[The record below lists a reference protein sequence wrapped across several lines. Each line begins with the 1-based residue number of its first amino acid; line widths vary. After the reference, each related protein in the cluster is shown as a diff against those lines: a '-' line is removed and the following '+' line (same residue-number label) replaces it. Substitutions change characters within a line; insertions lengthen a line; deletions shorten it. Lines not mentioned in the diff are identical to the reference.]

1 MGAFDAADVIN
12 TNIFDGP
19 TEIDVDGVFIGA
31 TSGGVELQVKTE
43 LGEQTADQTPL
54 LLKSYIK
61 SQRAMLIF
69 NLEDLSLQN
78 MRFVFGTSA
87 VSGAGV
93 GNETLIGLKQVQF
106 HGHGP
111 NNTTRT
117 CTIWKARFSGNTS
130 AKYVL
135 GETVVYRVEL
145 IMEADTSQP
154 DGQRYF
160 AITDF

>member
-1 MGAFDAADVIN
+1 MTSFVPSNVVN

-19 TEIDVDGVFIGA
+19 TEIDVDGTFIGA

-43 LGEQTADQTPL
+43 MGEQTADQTPL

-61 SQRAMLIF
+61 SQRAMLVF

-78 MRFVFGTSA
+78 MAYVFGTSA
-87 VSGAGV
+87 VSGAGA
-93 GNETLIGLKQVQF
+93 GNETLIGLHQVTF
-106 HGHGP
+106 KGHGP
-111 NNTTRT
+111 NDTTRT

-135 GETVVYRVEL
+135 GETVVYKVEL
-145 IMEADTSQP
+145 IMESDTSQP

-160 AITDF
+160 AIADA